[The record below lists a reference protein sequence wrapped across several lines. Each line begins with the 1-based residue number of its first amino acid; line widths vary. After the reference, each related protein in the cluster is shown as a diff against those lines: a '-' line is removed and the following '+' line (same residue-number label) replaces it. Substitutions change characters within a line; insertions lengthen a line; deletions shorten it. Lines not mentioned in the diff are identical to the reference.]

1 MGTPARLGPVCVS
14 HDDAAV
20 EDLNHRGAAQDSQSV
35 FYSVA
40 EKDLHSQTGASW

>member
-1 MGTPARLGPVCVS
+1 MGTPAGLGPVCVS

-20 EDLNHRGAAQDSQSV
+20 EDLNHRGASQSV
-35 FYSVA
+35 FSSVA